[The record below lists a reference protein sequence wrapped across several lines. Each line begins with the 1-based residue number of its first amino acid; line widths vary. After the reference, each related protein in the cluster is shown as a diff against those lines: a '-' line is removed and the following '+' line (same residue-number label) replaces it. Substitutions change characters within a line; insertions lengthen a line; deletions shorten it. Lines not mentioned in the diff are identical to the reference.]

1 MKKVVSRVV
10 ATTMA
15 VVLLLTMLTACGTSI
30 SGKYKNDLLGLSF
43 EFKSSGKVYFTYPKI
58 ELSSLSKSDVTVE
71 GKYEIKDDKIIL
83 TFEDEGAKEYVGE
96 SSFEQGDNYIKI
108 KGIKFTK

>member
-1 MKKVVSRVV
+1 MKKIVSRVV

-30 SGKYKNDLLGLSF
+30 SGKYENELLGLSF
-43 EFKSSGKVYFTYPKI
+43 EFKSGGNVNFTYPKFD
-58 ELSSLSKSDVTVE
+58 LSSLSMSDVMVE

-83 TFEDEGAKEYVGE
+83 IFDDEGAKDYAGE
-96 SSFEQGDNYIKI
+96 LSFEQGDGYVKI
-108 KGIKFTK
+108 DGITFTK